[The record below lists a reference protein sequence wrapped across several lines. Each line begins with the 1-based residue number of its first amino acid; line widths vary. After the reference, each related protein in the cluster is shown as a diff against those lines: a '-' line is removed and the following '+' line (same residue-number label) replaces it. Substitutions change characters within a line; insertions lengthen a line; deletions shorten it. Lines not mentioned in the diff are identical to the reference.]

1 MARQIVAVVPNTF
14 ILHSIIRGFTVLLI
28 FFIYLRFFEQENSLY
43 SEPTRNNDHETRLKK
58 IKIKEIIK
66 AFTSR

>member
-1 MARQIVAVVPNTF
+1 MARQIVAVVPNT
-14 ILHSIIRGFTVLLI
+14 
-28 FFIYLRFFEQENSLY
+28 QENSLY